1 MELTRIKSFHP
12 DQMGPLFLGGNL
24 PGETAGPARVPAI
37 VIAGT
42 HQGPAGMGLAFDIGG
57 GSIVLRIQRV
67 ELLVEPVLSRA
78 PRIDGAAARSDG
90 WSLHDR
96 ASIVDRSS
104 LSRKPKKRGPFHL
117 VPVMAKATLER
128 LSY

>member
-1 MELTRIKSFHP
+1 
-12 DQMGPLFLGGNL
+12 
-24 PGETAGPARVPAI
+24 I
-37 VIAGT
+37 VIAGPD
-42 HQGPAGMGLAFDIGG
+42 QGPTGMGLTLDIGG

-67 ELLVEPVLSRA
+67 ELLVESVLRRD
-78 PRIDGAAARSDG
+78 PRIDRAADRSDG

-128 LSY
+128 LSYVWPFQAKPSAITITRCD